1 MTRIMLIAAG
11 LGVLAAAASSGAA
24 SAQFYRGKSITM
36 VINYPAG
43 GPTDIE
49 GRIVAQHLPAHIP
62 GKPNVIVKN
71 LGGAGG
77 MIGSNHLGEI
87 AKADGETIGF
97 FTWNPVAQ
105 LTGDPGLRVN
115 YSDFVFIAGI
125 ENPVIVYVRKDTPP
139 GLKTA
144 ADIIKASEL
153 KALSLDAHNTNTV
166 QQALSLDLLGVKYK
180 PVVGYRGLKE
190 VETAILQNEGQL
202 ANSSLPGWRAS
213 IEPTMGKQGIVMP
226 LWQVA
231 PPGKGGTYP
240 RSAVVPEIPTFEEF
254 FAMIHPGR
262 KPSGIEYETMRTAI
276 DAQTALFRTVFMPPK
291 SPKEAADVLKN
302 AITDLWKNPS
312 FIRDYAKV
320 VKSDPVLVSGE
331 DGAAIMAA
339 LGEVRP
345 EIKSFLVEY
354 GNRLTRR

>member
-144 ADIIKASEL
+144 ADIMKASEL

-180 PVVGYRGLKE
+180 PVVGYRGPQGGRDRDPAE
-190 VETAILQNEGQL
+190 RGTTGQL
-202 ANSSLPGWRAS
+202 LAAGLARLDRAHD
-213 IEPTMGKQGIVMP
+213 GQAGHRHAV
-226 LWQVA
+226 VA
-231 PPGKGGTYP
+231 G
-240 RSAVVPEIPTFEEF
+240 RSARQ
-254 FAMIHPGR
+254 GR
-262 KPSGIEYETMRTAI
+262 HLSA
-276 DAQTALFRTVFMPPK
+276 
-291 SPKEAADVLKN
+291 
-302 AITDLWKNPS
+302 
-312 FIRDYAKV
+312 
-320 VKSDPVLVSGE
+320 
-331 DGAAIMAA
+331 
-339 LGEVRP
+339 
-345 EIKSFLVEY
+345 
-354 GNRLTRR
+354 